1 MFSRIPN
8 IRIHDFF
15 DEFFV
20 VFFETRWSFLLRSKM
35 LLKLCVFVKEDTLQL
50 LGKKYIFC
58 EKKSWILRFGI
69 RDNMS
74 HAVLTLDTAISAS
87 EWIKQL
93 FSNRS
98 FYWNSFSCF
107 FFLQKSWIRKRRI
120 RQVCNGVGR
129 RRSWTSNPRRIFLT
143 SAQKLLWQEEV
154 FLLHHFC
161 GSYRVSFITP
171 KSQFCVIW
179 GSSVWNRFK
188 TACIL

>member
-69 RDNMS
+69 PDNIS
-74 HAVLTLDTAISAS
+74 QAVLTLDTAISAS
-87 EWIKQL
+87 E
-93 FSNRS
+93 
-98 FYWNSFSCF
+98 
-107 FFLQKSWIRKRRI
+107 
-120 RQVCNGVGR
+120 
-129 RRSWTSNPRRIFLT
+129 
-143 SAQKLLWQEEV
+143 
-154 FLLHHFC
+154 
-161 GSYRVSFITP
+161 
-171 KSQFCVIW
+171 
-179 GSSVWNRFK
+179 
-188 TACIL
+188 